1 MNDYVIR
8 GHAGLP
14 SRMETSPGTPLRT
27 MNPRDVDYVIQMTAP
42 GDRVLFLQRFAEWLI
57 GIAKH
62 GRSKLINP
70 THMHLVNL
78 TATRSNYGPGGC

>member
-42 GDRVLFLQRFAEWLI
+42 GDRVLFLTM
-57 GIAKH
+57 
-62 GRSKLINP
+62 GREGARARLSK
-70 THMHLVNL
+70 VVFR
-78 TATRSNYGPGGC
+78 AGPAPHPYTTKVIDEIS